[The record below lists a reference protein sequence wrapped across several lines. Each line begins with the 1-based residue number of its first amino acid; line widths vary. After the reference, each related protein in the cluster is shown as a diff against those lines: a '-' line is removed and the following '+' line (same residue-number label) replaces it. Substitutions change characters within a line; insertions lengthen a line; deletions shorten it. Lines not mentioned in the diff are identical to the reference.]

1 MSSLIDRIL
10 MKIPERPSGG
20 NGLIHLEGV
29 DSSREGA
36 SRRRVEFVEDRG
48 NAPDLRELP
57 ECSIRKVAGSGNRV
71 KLLR

>member
-1 MSSLIDRIL
+1 
-10 MKIPERPSGG
+10 MKVSEQPSRG
-20 NGLIHLEGV
+20 NGLIGPEGV

-48 NAPDLRELP
+48 NTPDLRELP

-71 KLLR
+71 KILR